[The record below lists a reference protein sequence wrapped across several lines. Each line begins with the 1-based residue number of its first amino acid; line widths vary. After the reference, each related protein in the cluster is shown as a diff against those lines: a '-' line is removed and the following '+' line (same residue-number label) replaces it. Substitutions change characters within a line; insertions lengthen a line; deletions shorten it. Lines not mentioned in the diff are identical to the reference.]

1 MMTMI
6 GFFGAGATPLIVAA
20 IGEAF
25 GMRAGIVAMAGL
37 YFVAV
42 IILMAMQ
49 SPTRRA
55 VLANAHEVHA

>member
-1 MMTMI
+1 
-6 GFFGAGATPLIVAA
+6 
-20 IGEAF
+20 
-25 GMRAGIVAMAGL
+25 MRAGIVAMAGL